1 MYNDLFAAV
10 ADEMAPYLRD
20 SSKDAVEDAVVL
32 AQDFNF
38 LNSCSMPASS
48 NSLPLLLLAAMP
60 LMIFHRSL
68 AFRRTLRGNYR
79 ILSSGE
85 RAVASK
91 LFSDQKVRPLLRSW
105 PRPGVRDGLKRQLV
119 VALAAGDETAGSIHS
134 KLIEPP
140 VCPERRHH
148 FQDEPE
154 PRSDSYYWLRDDDR
168 KDKDVLDY
176 LKAENEYCKTMMAD
190 TAGLQE
196 RLFAEFRGRI
206 QEADE
211 SAGVVHGPY
220 RYYTRTVEG
229 EQYAVHCRKKIVD
242 GVEQGEEVLL
252 DENKEAKRFSFYMTG
267 GCEVSPDHRMLAFG
281 VDTTGNEMFELFV
294 RDLQTG
300 KTTSVVQSTDGSYA
314 WALDN
319 KTLFYVTKDE
329 LDRPY
334 KVWRH
339 TLGQSTKED
348 HLVHTEEDDQ
358 FYLGIHLS
366 RSQKFVYVHA
376 GSAITSDV
384 RYIDAADPEGPL
396 VEILPRVSDVEYG
409 VADRGDQFII
419 TRRTEK
425 QFNSEVLVA
434 DIADPAS
441 TVRVLI
447 PHDAK
452 VKIEDV
458 EVSTRYL
465 SVFQR
470 SNGLQEAVVHD
481 LGGDSSEGHRIV
493 PKSFQ
498 PGKPISFDDPAYEL
512 GAAAQGDFDSRYLR
526 YVYSSLT
533 TPSTVVEYDCETHEK
548 RVVKVMPVLGD
559 FAANKD
565 KYVSERIFAT
575 APDGVKVPISIVYR
589 SDLVKKD
596 RQAPM
601 LLDAYASYEICNDAD
616 FRATR
621 LSLLDRG
628 YVFGI
633 AHCRG
638 GGEMGRAWYVQR
650 LDPTSISIYLSLSLT
665 APAVHLTLPTTS
677 HQVS

>member
-1 MYNDLFAAV
+1 MGRSLYGPQVQSRFSDSLDIRSMDSRSFPLVVV
-10 ADEMAPYLRD
+10 AM
-20 SSKDAVEDAVVL
+20 
-32 AQDFNF
+32 
-38 LNSCSMPASS
+38 MPFFMRA
-48 NSLPLLLLAAMP
+48 
-60 LMIFHRSL
+60 L

-79 ILSSGE
+79 ILSTTE
-85 RAVASK
+85 RAVALR
-91 LFSDQKVRPLLRSW
+91 LFRDPRTRALVGSW
-105 PRPGVRDGLKRQLV
+105 PRPGVKDGLKRQLV
-119 VALAAGDETAGSIHS
+119 LALAAGDETAGSIHRE
-134 KLIEPP
+134 LIEPP
-140 VCPERRHH
+140 VCPERPHD
-148 FQDEPE
+148 FEDEPE

-176 LKAENEYCKTMMAD
+176 LKAENDYCKTMMAD
-190 TAGLQE
+190 TEALQE

-242 GVEQGEEVLL
+242 GVEQVEEVLL
-252 DENKEAKRFSFYMTG
+252 DENREAKRFSFYMTG

-294 RDLQTG
+294 RDLETG
-300 KTTSVVQSTDGSYA
+300 KTTSVVRNTDGSYA

-339 TLGQSTKED
+339 TLGQGTKED

-366 RSQKFVYVHA
+366 RSQKFVFIHA

-384 RYIDAADPEGPL
+384 RYIDAADPVGPL

-425 QFNSEVLVA
+425 HFNSEVLVA
-434 DIADPAS
+434 DIADPAG
-441 TVRVLI
+441 TLQVLI

-470 SNGLQEAVVHD
+470 SDGLQQAVVHD
-481 LGGDSSEGHRIV
+481 LGGDSREGASHLAPRPSGPARPSPSMIRRTSWELPHRVTLKAGICATC
-493 PKSFQ
+493 
-498 PGKPISFDDPAYEL
+498 IPA
-512 GAAAQGDFDSRYLR
+512 
-526 YVYSSLT
+526 
-533 TPSTVVEYDCETHEK
+533 
-548 RVVKVMPVLGD
+548 
-559 FAANKD
+559 
-565 KYVSERIFAT
+565 
-575 APDGVKVPISIVYR
+575 
-589 SDLVKKD
+589 
-596 RQAPM
+596 
-601 LLDAYASYEICNDAD
+601 
-616 FRATR
+616 
-621 LSLLDRG
+621 
-628 YVFGI
+628 
-633 AHCRG
+633 
-638 GGEMGRAWYVQR
+638 
-650 LDPTSISIYLSLSLT
+650 
-665 APAVHLTLPTTS
+665 
-677 HQVS
+677 

>member
-1 MYNDLFAAV
+1 M
-10 ADEMAPYLRD
+10 
-20 SSKDAVEDAVVL
+20 L

-105 PRPGVRDGLKRQLV
+105 PRPGFRDGLKRQLV
-119 VALAAGDETAGSIHS
+119 VALAAGDETAGSIHR

-376 GSAITSDV
+376 GSAITSDF

-434 DIADPAS
+434 DISDPAS

-498 PGKPISFDDPAYEL
+498 PGKPISFDDPTYEL

-650 LDPTSISIYLSLSLT
+650 LDPTSISISISLSLSLSLFDCSRCSPHSPHYVTPGILT
-665 APAVHLTLPTTS
+665 AS
-677 HQVS
+677 F